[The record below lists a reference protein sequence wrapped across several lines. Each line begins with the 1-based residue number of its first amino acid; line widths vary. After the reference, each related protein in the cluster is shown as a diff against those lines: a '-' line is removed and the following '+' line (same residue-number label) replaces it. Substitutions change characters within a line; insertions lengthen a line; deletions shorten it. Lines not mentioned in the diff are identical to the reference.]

1 MHKVVER
8 ALPRVPERRGPRRYS
23 GRVILTLDVPRA
35 VCETRQTNGVPASVF
50 DAMEEQLTSE
60 AERFPPW
67 WTHATAG

>member
-1 MHKVVER
+1 MLEAQER
-8 ALPRVPERRGPRRYS
+8 TA
-23 GRVILTLDVPRA
+23 A
-35 VCETRQTNGVPASVF
+35 CEARQTHGVPASVF